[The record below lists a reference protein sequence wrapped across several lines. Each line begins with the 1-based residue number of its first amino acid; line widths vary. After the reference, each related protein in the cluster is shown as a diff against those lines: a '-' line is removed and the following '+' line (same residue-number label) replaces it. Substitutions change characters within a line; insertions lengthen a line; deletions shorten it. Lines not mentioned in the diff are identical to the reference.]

1 MLSDGTIHTEAF
13 TCRPDTELSILSSGP
28 SITHPDKLEVQHTL
42 VTSPVGY
49 VQLYKA
55 HTSRVTTQHM
65 PLTGPVAIAVHSQLE
80 NGPLSDSLPQMASYA
95 TGDILKQEL
104 HSMCHAEPDATQLHQ
119 SAKYQSC
126 YIFAVAQS
134 VDKELKLV

>member
-1 MLSDGTIHTEAF
+1 
-13 TCRPDTELSILSSGP
+13 
-28 SITHPDKLEVQHTL
+28 
-42 VTSPVGY
+42 
-49 VQLYKA
+49 
-55 HTSRVTTQHM
+55 M
-65 PLTGPVAIAVHSQLE
+65 PLKGPVAIAVHSQLE

-95 TGDILKQEL
+95 TGVILKQEL
-104 HSMCHAEPDATQLHQ
+104 HSMCHAEPGATQLQ